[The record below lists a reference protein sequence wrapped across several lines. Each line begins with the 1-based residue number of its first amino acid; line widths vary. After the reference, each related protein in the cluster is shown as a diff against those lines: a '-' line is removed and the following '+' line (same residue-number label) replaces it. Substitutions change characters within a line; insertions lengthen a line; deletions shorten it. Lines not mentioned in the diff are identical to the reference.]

1 MVSRVCCPRP
11 FHEPEVPLADLP
23 LLSAAER
30 TQMLL
35 EWNDT
40 GSPAGGGLCLH
51 ELFAARAAETPEAVA
66 LVEGEREITYGEL
79 AAEAYRLAHHL
90 RSMGVGA
97 EKVVGVCL
105 ERTAGMVSTLLAVLA
120 AGGAYLPLSPE
131 YPRARLERILAD
143 GAVTLIVTQESLAKG
158 VDWSGPTVVLERD
171 RSAIASRP
179 HRAPVRVA
187 SAANLAY
194 VLFTSGSTGTP
205 KGVAVTHHSAVEM
218 VLWTARIF
226 SPEDFSGVLAS
237 TSLSFDVSVF
247 ELFAPLSWGGTLIL
261 APDALSLP
269 SLPAR
274 ERVRLITTVPSAL
287 SELLRMDGLP
297 SGARTLGLGG
307 EPLPRL
313 LADRIF
319 ATGTVE
325 SLWNLYGPS
334 EDTTYS
340 TYARVERFSATAPR
354 IGRPVAATQ
363 CYVLE
368 RRGQPVPLGVA
379 GELWLGGAGL
389 TRGYRGRPDLTAE
402 RFVPNP
408 FSAAPGAR
416 LYRTGDLVRWLPDG
430 ELELLGRID
439 HQVKVRGFRI
449 ELGEVEAALTAHSG
463 VREAVVVAREDPSG
477 DKRLVAY
484 VATDTEAPELRE
496 HLRGHLPEYMIP
508 SVFVTLGAFPRT
520 PNGKVDRGALPAAR
534 EDRSGQGMDY
544 LPPRDTLELELVQI
558 WEETLAVH
566 PIGVRDSFFTLG
578 GHSLLAVRLA
588 ARISRQL
595 GRDLPLVEL
604 FQHPTVESLAQRL
617 RVQETGER
625 TASPVVAL
633 QSSGQRRPLFC
644 VHPGGGTVLS
654 YIPLSRHLGPDRPF
668 YGFQA
673 ADDGEET
680 VESMAARYVAA
691 LREVQPTGPYLL
703 GGWSLGGVV
712 AYEMACQLREA
723 GEEIDF
729 LGLIDARVPEPRQ
742 IPAEDEDL
750 SLLASFAQNLG
761 LSLERMP
768 LTLEEVRVMSPQER
782 LAMLLDQARLSGL
795 LSPDVAGEHF
805 TRLYRLFAAHVQA
818 LLRYVPRVYDGRLSL
833 YRVPREETNG
843 HDALGW
849 KRLALGGV
857 EVREVSGT
865 HFTVLRE
872 PHVAELAA
880 RLAEDLP

>member
-1 MVSRVCCPRP
+1 
-11 FHEPEVPLADLP
+11 
-23 LLSAAER
+23 
-30 TQMLL
+30 
-35 EWNDT
+35 
-40 GSPAGGGLCLH
+40 
-51 ELFAARAAETPEAVA
+51 
-66 LVEGEREITYGEL
+66 
-79 AAEAYRLAHHL
+79 
-90 RSMGVGA
+90 VGP

-143 GAVTLIVTQESLAKG
+143 SAVTLIVTQESLAKA

-171 RSAIASRP
+171 RAAIASRP
-179 HRAPVRVA
+179 PRPPVRAV

-205 KGVAVTHHSAVEM
+205 KGVAVTHGSAVEM

-261 APDALSLP
+261 ATDALALP

-287 SELLRMDGLP
+287 AELLRMDGLP

-307 EPLPRL
+307 EPLARS
-313 LADRIF
+313 LADRIW

-340 TYARVERFSATAPR
+340 TYARVERGSATAPR
-354 IGRPVAATQ
+354 IGRPVAGTQ

-368 RRGQPVPLGVA
+368 RRGQPAPLGVA
-379 GELWLGGAGL
+379 GELWLAGAGL

-402 RFVPNP
+402 RFAPNP
-408 FSAAPGAR
+408 FSAEPGAR
-416 LYRTGDLVRWLPDG
+416 LYRTGDLVRWLPEG

-484 VATDTEAPELRE
+484 VATDTGAPELRE

-508 SVFVTLGAFPRT
+508 SVFVILDAFPRT

-534 EDRSGQGMDY
+534 EDRSGQGTDY

-558 WEETLAVH
+558 WEETLAVR

-595 GRDLPLVEL
+595 GRELPLVEL

-625 TASPVVAL
+625 PASPLVAL
-633 QSSGQRRPLFC
+633 QGSGQRRPLFC

-673 ADDGEET
+673 VDDGEET
-680 VESMAARYVAA
+680 AVEAMAARYVSA
-691 LREVQPTGPYLL
+691 LREVQPAGPYLL

-729 LGLIDARVPEPRQ
+729 LGLIDARVPESQP

-761 LSLERMP
+761 LSLESLP
-768 LTLEEVRVMSPQER
+768 ATLEEVRAMSERER
-782 LAMLLDQARLSGL
+782 LAMLLGQARLSGL
-795 LSPDVAGEHF
+795 LSPDVADEHF
-805 TRLYRLFAAHVQA
+805 ARLYRLFAAHVRA
-818 LLRYVPRVYDGRLSL
+818 LLRYVPRAYDGRLSL
-833 YRVPREETNG
+833 YRVPREEANG

-857 EVREVSGT
+857 EVREVPGT

-880 RLAEDLP
+880 RLTEDLP